1 MRPGRQAAV
10 FALLFA
16 LAASV
21 VSATPRLVDRAAVQ
35 HSTLSAPALLSH
47 VWGFLTSLW
56 EAEGARLDPW
66 GSPAPTSDEGA
77 RIDPLGSSAPTAD
90 AGARIDPLG

>member
-1 MRPGRQAAV
+1 MRLGRQAAV

-16 LAASV
+16 FAASWV
-21 VSATPRLVDRAAVQ
+21 AAEPRRVDRAPVE
-35 HSTLSAPALLSH
+35 HSPLSAPALLSH

-66 GSPAPTSDEGA
+66 GSPAPTSDEGP
-77 RIDPLGSSAPTAD
+77 RLDPLG
-90 AGARIDPLG
+90 